1 MCPCWFA
8 VFIWNGFNLG
18 RLESC
23 SLNHQNQY
31 KHHKLLEFALG
42 ESISCTKLTE
52 KTWIGRQTSSC
63 LHVSSHVMTFEAY
76 SECVWTDTSDMA
88 WYDLKWM
95 TLSEMASHMTC
106 QCLPLLALHNL
117 HPSFQIMQAEPRL
130 NSSLSKE
137 AEAAQASGVCTS
149 ASWSC
154 VNGINEWRDGLPGQF
169 APGCEH
175 QTKAHPIKGVIVFML
190 CGDLA
195 AATCTHTTLV
205 MNPWFYKSTGGFMRS
220 VLKSSQT
227 GCSSKS
233 QDHPPHQ
240 RPAVE
245 LQWCRH

>member
-95 TLSEMASHMTC
+95 TWSEMASHMTC
-106 QCLPLLALHNL
+106 QCLPLLALHNP
-117 HPSFQIMQAEPRL
+117 HPSFQIVQAEPRL

-137 AEAAQASGVCTS
+137 AEAAQASSVCTS

-154 VNGINEWRDGLPGQF
+154 VNGINEWREGRLARTVCPRLWTSNQGPSYQRGDRFHALWWSCSCYMYSHYPCDESMILQ
-169 APGCEH
+169 EH
-175 QTKAHPIKGVIVFML
+175 WRMHAI
-190 CGDLA
+190 
-195 AATCTHTTLV
+195 
-205 MNPWFYKSTGGFMRS
+205 STQ
-220 VLKSSQT
+220 VKPNWL
-227 GCSSKS
+227 
-233 QDHPPHQ
+233 
-240 RPAVE
+240 
-245 LQWCRH
+245 